1 MIEDHSR
8 ERSIARKP
16 TDDSAIASVEACFT
30 LKPVS
35 GPHNSH
41 CMTLTG
47 FAGPFLSWAGHPD
60 SVVALQQMEKA
71 MASASRLP
79 LYTQTGQHGFGLP
92 AAQPCLLISMQ
103 LNE

>member
-1 MIEDHSR
+1 MVEDHSR

-16 TDDSAIASVEACFT
+16 TDDSAIVSVEACST
-30 LKPVS
+30 LKRVS

-60 SVVALQQMEKA
+60 SVVPLRQMDKA
-71 MASASRLP
+71 MASASQCPSTHRLGSTDSACP
-79 LYTQTGQHGFGLP
+79 LPSLV
-92 AAQPCLLISMQ
+92 C
-103 LNE
+103 